1 MGDTYCG
8 KLCEDCQFKDNLQCP
23 GCKTGPGKTWMTEC
37 ELAKCCMDKGHQNC
51 TTCSYS
57 TSCGKLRG
65 RDNEPERRLERR
77 SYEQE
82 KQKKIADKA
91 DFLGKCLWIL
101 FWLIIPSIISSIM
114 TEENVAERFPA
125 LNLPGQVLQVIVLV
139 LYGSI
144 LLKISCEDER
154 YKTSGICCFISAGV
168 SVLLFVVSPGQ
179 TTPPWT
185 LVFTIPAM
193 IVSLVG
199 EYNEYSAHAEVVGD
213 VAPVLSDKWT
223 GLWKWYIGMTLG
235 LLGSILLML
244 IIPILG
250 LLVALVTAIGTIV
263 VSILKLV
270 YLYRTAKV
278 FREYRVPA

>member
-1 MGDTYCG
+1 MWFLLGTTLTASFFDSLNPSAIAQQMLLQAMVKKKRHIWFFICGIGTANLIMGLAIYYG
-8 KLCEDCQFKDNLQCP
+8 IA
-23 GCKTGPGKTWMTEC
+23 TWVSKFLT
-37 ELAKCCMDKGHQNC
+37 
-51 TTCSYS
+51 
-57 TSCGKLRG
+57 
-65 RDNEPERRLERR
+65 
-77 SYEQE
+77 
-82 KQKKIADKA
+82 KIVNAYPLYVYGA
-91 DFLGKCLWIL
+91 AAIGGIVLLGAGI
-101 FWLIIPSIISSIM
+101 WLIIKTRQSNAGKNNNGCEE
-114 TEENVAERFPA
+114 TENVKAPA
-125 LNLPGQVLQVIVLV
+125 QLSPVSL
-139 LYGSI
+139 
-144 LLKISCEDER
+144 
-154 YKTSGICCFISAGV
+154 FI
-168 SVLLFVVSPGQ
+168 
-179 TTPPWT
+179 
-185 LVFTIPAM
+185 IPAM